1 MNTSVSGLTAAVACA
16 IAGVAIAQ
24 TPPPAAA
31 PKKPAT
37 ASAPAPAMTEDQ
49 KTLYA
54 LGVLLSRNLEAFS
67 LTPTEFDAV
76 KRGFTDAYQH
86 KADLKE
92 AESLGPKI
100 QAMQHDRAHKLGD
113 AYVAKAAAAPAA
125 VKTASGLV
133 YIPVKEG
140 SGASPARTD
149 KVKVAYE
156 GRLIS
161 GSIFD
166 SSAQHGGSASF
177 ELSGVIPC
185 WTEGL
190 QLMKVGGKA
199 RLVCPA
205 AIAYGE
211 RAMGPIPPGSTLD
224 FDVELLEIVTAPH
237 AATATPGVPAT
248 PGTPAMPA
256 APATPADA
264 PASH

>member
-1 MNTSVSGLTAAVACA
+1 
-16 IAGVAIAQ
+16 
-24 TPPPAAA
+24 
-31 PKKPAT
+31 
-37 ASAPAPAMTEDQ
+37 MTEDQ

-67 LTPTEFDAV
+67 LSPAEFDAV
-76 KRGFTDAYQH
+76 KRGFTDAYLH

-92 AESLGPKI
+92 AESQGPKI
-100 QAMQHDRAHKLGD
+100 QALQHDRTHKLGD
-113 AYVAKAAAAPAA
+113 AYVAKAAAAPGA

-161 GSIFD
+161 GSVFD

-177 ELSGVIPC
+177 GLGGVIPC

-190 QLMKVGGKA
+190 QLMKVGCKA

-205 AIAYGE
+205 QIAYGE

-224 FDVELLEIVTAPH
+224 FDVELLEIEAAPH
-237 AATATPGVPAT
+237 AGLPAAPGSPAVPAT
-248 PGTPAMPA
+248 PASPA
-256 APATPADA
+256 APADPSAA
-264 PASH
+264 H

>member
-1 MNTSVSGLTAAVACA
+1 L
-16 IAGVAIAQ
+16 AQ

-37 ASAPAPAMTEDQ
+37 ATAPAPALTEDQ
-49 KTLYA
+49 KALYS
-54 LGVLLSRNLEAFS
+54 LGVLLSRNLDAFS
-67 LTPTEFDAV
+67 LTPAEFDAV
-76 KRGFTDAYQH
+76 KRGFTDAYLK

-92 AESLGPKI
+92 AESMGPKI
-100 QAMQHDRAHKLGD
+100 QAMQHDRARKLGD
-113 AYVAKAAAAPAA
+113 AYLAKAAAAPGA

-140 SGASPARTD
+140 GGASPARTD

-156 GRLIS
+156 GRLVT
-161 GSIFD
+161 GTVFD

-177 ELSGVIPC
+177 ALTGVIPC
-185 WTEGL
+185 WTEAL

-205 AIAYGE
+205 PIAYGD
-211 RAMGPIPPGSTLD
+211 RPMGPIPPGSTLD
-224 FDVELLEIVTAPH
+224 FDVELLDIEAAPH
-237 AATATPGVPAT
+237 AATATPGVP
-248 PGTPAMPA
+248 GTPAVPAVPATPA
-256 APATPADA
+256 APASPAAPAGA